1 MEDIFSFLLVFD
13 VCLFLEVFFVLEVSL
28 PVAVMD
34 LMGQM
39 GLHLMDLQGQKGLLP
54 HLVCLHLMDLQEQ
67 MGLRLHLVC
76 QHLMALPLMGLH
88 LMVLHRMCFPA
99 AYLTNTLVTEI

>member
-1 MEDIFSFLLVFD
+1 LVFD
-13 VCLFLEVFFVLEVSL
+13 VSILEVFFVLEVSSQ
-28 PVAVMD
+28 VDVMD

-39 GLHLMDLQGQKGLLP
+39 G
-54 HLVCLHLMDLQEQ
+54 LHLMDLQEQ

-88 LMVLHRMCFPA
+88 LMALHRMCFPVI
-99 AYLTNTLVTEI
+99 YLTNTLVTEI